1 MKRRTLLSAA
11 AVAAATTALHPHSAL
26 AKPKSKPRDGSGAT
40 PEERAEELLARMSR
54 QDKTA
59 LLCCDF
65 DAVAGLGI
73 PPILFADASAGVRG
87 ETGVTAFPVPVAQT
101 ATFDPDLLGDM
112 GAAIAGETRGKG
124 FNSVLGPTVDL
135 ARTWRSGRTAE
146 GMGEDP
152 HLAGRLGAEIA
163 ARMVEGHVGTTI
175 KHFSAY
181 NQERDRLTVD
191 VRVSE
196 RALHET
202 HHEPFRYVIDRVPE
216 TSVMTSYPRINGVY
230 APQNPGLLDD
240 LKNVLGLRG
249 YAVPDFFSGDDQVA
263 AAEAGMDLVGLGA
276 DGVQIPPEALDG
288 LSAERLDDAAR
299 RILVTMFAGGLFD
312 HPVPP
317 AEKTVSTAAHRELA
331 REIAVHSTVL
341 LDNSGSLLPLAQN
354 ASVAVIGPAG
364 TDFVTGIE
372 GSTWVEPGEWTTPL
386 QAVRDRAGGR
396 VTHAQ
401 GSRGD
406 VPLDTVPSSAL
417 RTPDGDPGLRGAFY
431 GGPEPQGTPVATAVA
446 GELDFTGAP
455 VDGLPQ
461 VWSARWSGTLTAPA
475 DGLCRFS
482 LLFSGRAR
490 LVLDGETV
498 IDGVRASRD
507 FQFGP
512 HTYPLHATRELT
524 AGQEVEVV
532 VEYTNDGSF
541 IGATDL
547 RFGWQPESAIPGAVA
562 AAGAA
567 DTAVVVV
574 NRVAGENMDHPS
586 LALPGDQDALVRAV
600 AAANPNTVV
609 VLNTDG
615 PVLMP
620 WLDDVGAVV
629 QTWYGG
635 AETGPT
641 LASVLYGDA
650 DPAGRLPLTFP
661 ASEEQGPGA
670 SARTYP
676 GVDGAVHYDE
686 GPDIGYRYYQR
697 HGQTPLF
704 PFGHGLSYTSFEYSS
719 LGLHHDKNEDELVVG
734 VNVRNTGDRGGH
746 EVVQLYVG
754 LPDGADAAP
763 AQLKAFRKVRLD
775 PGRLQRVELVVP
787 LEDLRVWDGGARE
800 RRLLSGLYRVRVGR
814 SSADLPLERT
824 ISLG

>member
-11 AVAAATTALHPHSAL
+11 AVAAAATALHPHSAL
-26 AKPKSKPRDGSGAT
+26 ARPKPRDGSGAT
-40 PEERAEELLARMSR
+40 PEERAEELLTRMSR
-54 QDKTA
+54 QDRTA

-101 ATFDPDLLGDM
+101 ATFDPGLLGDM
-112 GAAIAGETRGKG
+112 GAAIAEETRGKG

-152 HLAGRLGAEIA
+152 HLAGRLGAEIT
-163 ARMVEGHVGTTI
+163 ARMVEGHVSTTV

-202 HHEPFRYVIDRVPE
+202 HHEPFRHVVARVPE
-216 TSVMTSYPRINGVY
+216 TSVMTSYPRVNGVY

-240 LKNVLGLRG
+240 LKDTLGLKG

-276 DGVQIPPEALDG
+276 DGVQIPPEALAG

-317 AEKTVSTAAHRELA
+317 AKNTVSTSAHRELA

-341 LDNSGSLLPLAQN
+341 LANPGSLLPLAQDT
-354 ASVAVIGPAG
+354 SVAVIGPAG

-386 QAVRDRAGGR
+386 QAVRERAGGR

-406 VPLDTVPSSAL
+406 VSLDTVPSSAL
-417 RTPDGDPGLRGAFY
+417 RTPDGGPGLRGAFY
-431 GGPEPQGTPVATAVA
+431 EGSEPQGTPVATAVT
-446 GELDFTGAP
+446 GELAFEGAP
-455 VDGLPQ
+455 VDGLPR
-461 VWSARWSGTLTAPA
+461 VWSARWSGTLTVPA

-482 LLFSGRAR
+482 LLFSGKAR

-498 IDGVRASRD
+498 TDGVRASRD
-507 FQFGP
+507 FMFGP
-512 HTYPLHATRELT
+512 HTYPLQAAREFT

-532 VEYTNDGSF
+532 VEYTNDGAF
-541 IGATDL
+541 MGATDL
-547 RFGWQPESAIPGAVA
+547 RFGWQPESAIPEAVA
-562 AAGAA
+562 AAEAA

-574 NRVAGENMDHPS
+574 NRVAGENMDHTS

-635 AETGPT
+635 AETGPA
-641 LASVLYGDA
+641 LASVLFGDA

-661 ASEEQGPGA
+661 AGEEQGPGA

-686 GPDIGYRYYQR
+686 GPDIGYRHYQR

-704 PFGHGLSYTSFEYSS
+704 PFGHGLSYTSFECSS
-719 LGLHHDKNEDELVVG
+719 LGLHHDRGGDELVVG
-734 VNVRNTGDRGGH
+734 VNVRNTGDREGH
-746 EVVQLYVG
+746 EVVQLYVD
-754 LPDGADAAP
+754 LPEQADAAP
-763 AQLKAFRKVRLD
+763 AQLKAFRKVRLG
-775 PGRLQRVELVVP
+775 PGKLQRVKLAVP
-787 LEDLRVWDGGARE
+787 LDDLRVWDEASHAW
-800 RRLLSGLYRVRVGR
+800 RLLSGLYRVRAGR